1 MLHVIAVQPHG
12 PEVAGMVKA
21 RNISEDGHPSHCWL
35 CGVSRRGCVVG
46 SLWLFNPRNQSLMM
60 NDLPVYLTKSQRV
73 VRTGSTRAVLA
84 NWSVCFSVPS
94 TQCMPTGF
102 CVGWLVH
109 TREDPQGRP
118 SISHG
123 GGASWEGGGPAF
135 SKQTIDED
143 IAAQLQSITHPLAHS
158 LTHVFM
164 PSSLILEKFES
175 GVFFFLLYALIF
187 FSILLVFSIRLF
199 FSSAFFV
206 FFFYPL
212 RIEHVLARFP
222 FLFCISCF
230 ERSNGSSDLK

>member
-1 MLHVIAVQPHG
+1 M
-12 PEVAGMVKA
+12 
-21 RNISEDGHPSHCWL
+21 
-35 CGVSRRGCVVG
+35 VG
-46 SLWLFNPRNQSLMM
+46 SLLLFNPRTESLMM

-187 FSILLVFSIRLF
+187 FPF
-199 FSSAFFV
+199 FSS
-206 FFFYPL
+206 
-212 RIEHVLARFP
+212 FP
-222 FLFCISCF
+222 FVYSFHLLF
-230 ERSNGSSDLK
+230 SSSFFTLFG